1 MRQITCQT
9 LALLI
14 VSLTILLGGCAD
26 SDEKKGQALLTQAE
40 ALLEQGREAA
50 AEAVLTD
57 LLAQYP
63 SSQAAT
69 KGRQEMQSIM
79 ASREERAKQKLI
91 TQKLTKIVDSYRQ
104 VLDGYRAMYSEYPR
118 SIASLDESDY
128 FFDSSYLEEITPADF
143 QVYLFLQ
150 EDGSGY
156 RLWSVNADS
165 ARGYRVDAAGKQML
179 AFDTVETLAE
189 LKTRY
194 NADAWD
200 QKLVALLQL

>member
-1 MRQITCQT
+1 MRRITCQT
-9 LALLI
+9 LVVLI
-14 VSLTILLGGCAD
+14 VMLTFLLGGCAD
-26 SDEKKGQALLTQAE
+26 SDEVKGQGLLSQADT
-40 ALLEQGREAA
+40 LLEQGREDA
-50 AEAVLTD
+50 AEAVLAD

-69 KGRQEMQSIM
+69 EGRRKLHSIM
-79 ASREERAKQKLI
+79 ASRKES
-91 TQKLTKIVDSYRQ
+91 TNQKLTQILDSYRQ
-104 VLDGYRAMYSEYPR
+104 VLDGYQAMYSEYPR

-156 RLWSVNADS
+156 RLWCVNADS
-165 ARGYRVDAAGKQML
+165 ARGYRVDAAGKQL
-179 AFDTVETLAE
+179 LPFDSVETLAE

-194 NADAWD
+194 NAVAWD
-200 QKLVALLQL
+200 HKLVALRHP